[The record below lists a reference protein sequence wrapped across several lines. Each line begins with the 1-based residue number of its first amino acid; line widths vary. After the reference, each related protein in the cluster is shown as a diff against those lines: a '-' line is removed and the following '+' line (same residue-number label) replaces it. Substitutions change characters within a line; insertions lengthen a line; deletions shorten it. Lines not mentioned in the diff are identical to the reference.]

1 MIRIQAW
8 YYDGRSSRRQSVE
21 VLVDQAGTVHLS
33 GDDVRLTLPL
43 SQVRVSTRLGNTP
56 RFLQFPDG
64 SKCETT
70 DNDTVDQVLEH
81 FDQGR
86 GGRWLHRLE
95 SRFVYVAVAV
105 AITAGALWWGIV
117 DGVPALARQVAFAL
131 PEEVDRA
138 MGQESLALLDR
149 ALFEPT
155 ELSEAERERLAGL
168 FAQVADGAAPD
179 LRLELRSSPA
189 LGANALA
196 LPSGIVVV
204 TDGLADLAANDE
216 ELLAVLAHEVGHIE
230 YRHSVRMLLQN
241 SATALIVATVT
252 GDLSS
257 ISALSAALPTL
268 LVQAH
273 YSRDFEREAD
283 RYAAEWLDRNGIPRK
298 HFADLL
304 RRLAA
309 DHGEH
314 AEDEEEGDVIGYI
327 GSHPATRER
336 IEALLEP

>member
-8 YYDGRSSRRQSVE
+8 YYDGRTSRRQAVE

-33 GDDVRLTLPL
+33 GDDVRRTLPL
-43 SQVRVSTRLGNTP
+43 SEVRVSTRLGNTP
-56 RFLQFPDG
+56 RFLEFPDG

-70 DNDTVDQVLEH
+70 ENDTVDEVLER

-86 GGRWLHRLE
+86 GGRWLHSLE

-105 AITAGALWWGIV
+105 AITAGVLWWGIV

-149 ALFEPT
+149 ALFEPS
-155 ELSEAERERLAGL
+155 ELSDSERARLRGL

-179 LRLELRSSPA
+179 LRLELRSAPA

-252 GDLSS
+252 GDLTS

-283 RYAAEWLDRNGIPRK
+283 RYAAEWMDHNGIPRD

-309 DHGEH
+309 DHGEQP
-314 AEDEEEGDVIGYI
+314 EDEDDVIGYM